1 MCLFQCEI
9 HTWALNS
16 RLTLEHTDNSFIFA
30 CDGLRPVRHRSLG
43 FDTSVL
49 SVCYVKERPMSMHVD
64 GDDTSSRG
72 MLRRSM

>member
-1 MCLFQCEI
+1 MCLFQREI

-16 RLTLEHTDNSFIFA
+16 RLSLEHTDDLFTFA
-30 CDGLRPVRHRSLG
+30 CDGWRPVRHRSLG

-49 SVCYVKERPMSMHVD
+49 LVYYVKERPMSMHVD
-64 GDDTSSRG
+64 GDYTSSRG